1 LPLVAHNSP
10 FDEGC
15 LRAVHELYDMTY
27 PDYKFY
33 CTCRTSRKVFGKD
46 LPNHQLHTVAERCGY
61 HLENH
66 HHALADAEACAQIA
80 LLIIPEPK
88 KTRKTKKADKDIH
101 VGDLFASL
109 IPQPVKKSK

>member
-1 LPLVAHNSP
+1 
-10 FDEGC
+10 
-15 LRAVHELYDMTY
+15 M
-27 PDYKFY
+27 
-33 CTCRTSRKVFGKD
+33 
-46 LPNHQLHTVAERCGY
+46 HTVAERCGY

-88 KTRKTKKADKDIH
+88 KERKTKKADKDIH

-109 IPQPVKKSK
+109 IPQPVKKSKWKTLQLLFQSIIAVVFDNKVLTMYFD